1 VRILIVFIEF
11 FRESIVCAE
20 SWLDTIHANSN
31 AQEGVAVYAKP
42 ARSSWRL
49 AASLSGGQ
57 QATIGLALIFGFQF
71 VYKSPFYLLDEV
83 KP

>member
-1 VRILIVFIEF
+1 
-11 FRESIVCAE
+11 
-20 SWLDTIHANSN
+20 
-31 AQEGVAVYAKP
+31 VYAKP

-83 KP
+83 KRSPYASSFAFSSILFYTVRLRLTQV